1 MRQQGS
7 LGRWIS
13 QVVGCTQRS
22 SLPDRLEAVG
32 SAEAGLEAQPV
43 GTSLDSGA
51 VEASPALGLLRVYSG

>member
-1 MRQQGS
+1 
-7 LGRWIS
+7 
-13 QVVGCTQRS
+13 VVGCTQRS

-51 VEASPALGLLRVYSG
+51 VEASPALGLLSVYSG